1 MSLYVH
7 SSLEYTVLSE
17 MSIVIE
23 YLECVFIEV
32 NTRTM
37 TQNKKIIVGMVL
49 KVRGLLPTYDPLFYI
64 RLTGIFKNNVWCIM
78 VTC

>member
-49 KVRGLLPTYDPLFYI
+49 KVRGLLPTYDPLFLYKTN
-64 RLTGIFKNNVWCIM
+64 RDF
-78 VTC
+78 